1 MIRMS
6 AVLWGVAR
14 RRVDGIFADIPRL
27 DNEATAEMAVLRW
40 IMDPSDTT

>member
-6 AVLWGVAR
+6 AVLFVVAR

-27 DNEATAEMAVLRW
+27 DNEVTAEMAVLRR
-40 IMDPSDTT
+40 IMEPSDRT